1 MTPKYQSVSLPIS
14 LIEEMEKQV
23 GEHGYV
29 SVTEFVKDAC
39 RRRLEEDYLTIDWH
53 TKRMGKTAFSRY
65 GQPIPQLFPVFVQK
79 KEYYAEK
86 IIEEVG

>member
-39 RRRLEEDYLTIDWH
+39 RRRLEEL
-53 TKRMGKTAFSRY
+53 R
-65 GQPIPQLFPVFVQK
+65 
-79 KEYYAEK
+79 
-86 IIEEVG
+86 